1 MNDECLGMKTDTKHK
16 KIYWTFACIALFCHT
31 TSFVIICFFHF
42 SNQPHIHLTD
52 AHTAKLELNYIFCIY
67 GIIVLLMEMKKKNEH
82 TICTFSFRTD
92 ATYQDN
98 NNKNADFF
106 FFLIQPIHIAICREE
121 TSWIHTYAFA
131 ILQVQSNKVT
141 GKEIKSITAISM
153 CVWMCLYIYN
163 VCISLDTN

>member
-1 MNDECLGMKTDTKHK
+1 MTNVWAWKQIQNIK
-16 KIYWTFACIALFCHT
+16 KYIEPLHVLPFFCHT
-31 TSFVIICFFHF
+31 TSFVIIYFFHF

-67 GIIVLLMEMKKKNEH
+67 GIIVLLMEMKKKTSIRFAPFLSEPMRH
-82 TICTFSFRTD
+82 I
-92 ATYQDN
+92 
-98 NNKNADFF
+98 KIIIIKMLI